1 MASDVGGDSRDVSKK
16 TATSAPKKRRRRWLP
31 ACFVALL
38 AFVGLLPTIVAKTPL
53 FGYILKFATSDLNGS
68 VKVDSISLGWFSPIQ
83 LKGVEV
89 KDTAGKSVLSTSS
102 IAGNRTLAAIAC
114 NYTKLGLF
122 RIDSPKLSV
131 VVREKGSNVED
142 LLAKYLTSSSAT
154 TSQTSAA
161 STKIG
166 LAVELV
172 DGSASVA
179 DERLGQVWR
188 IGNLGMKFD
197 MSEGVDG
204 PILADVS
211 AEMSASTTPATE
223 KSAQSA
229 SKLKVGLKMTAGA
242 NEATV
247 DIQQFPLA
255 MLRTVLSRYT
265 SGTTLDGQLTV
276 SAKLTQGAT
285 ATHGEA
291 AIDLAGLTLLD
302 AHGKP
307 QFQEPAVRFVAQG
320 NYDPKT
326 QTIQLGKCEFTS
338 SIVAAAAAG
347 NIVSVNGKNNAQLEA
362 QLNYDLDRLSG
373 LLRPLGSD
381 MHLTGHGASGLRFA
395 GPFSLT
401 ASTAAA
407 AVRWSGADV
416 YGFPIGQ
423 TDLRGSLINGVLQ
436 TEPFDIA
443 VSQGKIHL
451 APQLCISTDPM
462 ELRLPK
468 GLLVDRVQ
476 LSAAMC
482 DSLFQYIAPA
492 LAGVSSA
499 QGNVSVELDD
509 CRIPLTHPIDADI
522 AGRFIIHAMTLGSS
536 PLLHEMSAFQ
546 THESAAQVRNE
557 TVVAFQMTK
566 GRVYHQ
572 NLDLAFS
579 DITIRTHGYVDLKDK
594 TMELTAEM
602 PVPAQWLAGNVI
614 AARAVGNQTVSIPL
628 HGTLS
633 NPQVDQAAMQ
643 NQMKQFV
650 ERAASNA
657 AGTVIENGLNQL
669 FAPRR

>member
-1 MASDVGGDSRDVSKK
+1 VSKK
-16 TATSAPKKRRRRWLP
+16 TAPSTPKKRRRRWLP
-31 ACFVALL
+31 VCLVALL
-38 AFVGLLPTIVAKTPL
+38 ALVGLLPTLVSKTPL
-53 FGYILKFATSDLNGS
+53 FGYILKLATSNLNGS

-83 LKGVEV
+83 LKGIEV
-89 KDTAGKSVLSTSS
+89 KDAAGKPVLSTAS
-102 IAGNRTLAAIAC
+102 ITGDRTLAAIAC

-122 RIDSPKLSV
+122 RIENPTLSV
-131 VVREKGSNVED
+131 VVRENGSNVED
-142 LLAKYLTSSSAT
+142 LLANYLTSSSAT
-154 TSQTSAA
+154 ASQTSSAA
-161 STKIG
+161 TKIG
-166 LAVELV
+166 LAVEIV

-179 DERLGQVWR
+179 DVRLGQVWR
-188 IGNLGMKFD
+188 IGKLGMKFD

-211 AEMSASTTPATE
+211 AEMPAAEAVPAVAAIPAAAT
-223 KSAQSA
+223 SAQSV
-229 SKLKVGLKMTAGA
+229 SKLKVGLKMTPGA

-255 MLRTVLSRYT
+255 MLRSVLSRYM

-276 SAKLTQGAT
+276 SAKLQQGAT
-285 ATHGEA
+285 ATRGDA
-291 AIDLAGLTLLD
+291 AIELAGLTLLD
-302 AHGKP
+302 AQGKP
-307 QFQEPAVRFVAQG
+307 QFQEPAVRLVAQG
-320 NYDPKT
+320 NYDPKS
-326 QTIQLGKCEFTS
+326 QTIQLGECKFTS

-347 NIVSVNGKNNAQLEA
+347 NIATVNGKNNAQLEA
-362 QLNYDLDRLSG
+362 QLNYDLDRLST
-373 LLRPLGSD
+373 LLRPLGAD

-407 AVRWSGADV
+407 TVRWSGADV

-423 TDLRGSLINGVLQ
+423 TDLRGSLVGGVLQ
-436 TEPFDIA
+436 TEAFDIA

-451 APQLCISTDPM
+451 APQLCISTNPM
-462 ELRLPK
+462 EFRLPK

-499 QGNVSVELDD
+499 QGSISIELDD
-509 CRIPLTHPIDADI
+509 CRIPLSHPIDADI

-557 TVVAFQMTK
+557 TVVPFQMTK

-579 DITIRTHGYVDLKDK
+579 EITIRTHGYVDLKDK

-602 PVPAQWLAGNVI
+602 PVPAKWLAGNAV
-614 AARAVGNQTVSIPL
+614 AMKAVGNQTVSIPL

-643 NQMKQFV
+643 DQMKQFV

-657 AGTVIENGLNQL
+657 ATTVIEGGLNQL
-669 FAPRR
+669 FAPKR